1 MVHVD
6 AMSHHPVDPA
16 ESMGPDTINNQHQH
30 MNHIVN
36 NIEDEDDNDDDDN
49 IEVQVDDPLCSG
61 LFHAAQHHQG
71 YQQAI
76 REMQDGEK
84 IDWKELPTGSYIRQ
98 LKGQVHRWSEKYTSG
113 NAKSNE
119 SFTIP
124 AKVLA
129 IRPNTHERSAIL
141 ELCDGRTTIRDRLHC
156 CIDPTQPQ
164 PDNID
169 NIEECDASYLKLITK
184 PQVSNKDEQQ
194 IIDLMHYAAIPM

>member
-84 IDWKELPTGSYIRQ
+84 IDWKELPTGTYIRQ
-98 LKGQVHRWSEKYTSG
+98 FRTS
-113 NAKSNE
+113 
-119 SFTIP
+119 
-124 AKVLA
+124 
-129 IRPNTHERSAIL
+129 
-141 ELCDGRTTIRDRLHC
+141 
-156 CIDPTQPQ
+156 
-164 PDNID
+164 
-169 NIEECDASYLKLITK
+169 
-184 PQVSNKDEQQ
+184 
-194 IIDLMHYAAIPM
+194 

>member
-1 MVHVD
+1 
-6 AMSHHPVDPA
+6 
-16 ESMGPDTINNQHQH
+16 
-30 MNHIVN
+30 
-36 NIEDEDDNDDDDN
+36 
-49 IEVQVDDPLCSG
+49 
-61 LFHAAQHHQG
+61 
-71 YQQAI
+71 
-76 REMQDGEK
+76 MQDGEK

-129 IRPNTHERSAIL
+129 IRPNTRERSAIL

-164 PDNID
+164 PDTID
-169 NIEECDASYLKLITK
+169 NIEECDANYLKFITK

-194 IIDLMHYAAIPM
+194 IIDTMMQKMKAKREEVQLIAGIGRSILVEVTSQFQPHSCIKKTNSRSPKHVRFNFQEREE

>member
-98 LKGQVHRWSEKYTSG
+98 FKGQVNRWSESAHSIVYFRQCKKQRIFHNSCKSLSHQ
-113 NAKSNE
+113 AKH
-119 SFTIP
+119 T
-124 AKVLA
+124 
-129 IRPNTHERSAIL
+129 
-141 ELCDGRTTIRDRLHC
+141 
-156 CIDPTQPQ
+156 
-164 PDNID
+164 
-169 NIEECDASYLKLITK
+169 
-184 PQVSNKDEQQ
+184 
-194 IIDLMHYAAIPM
+194 